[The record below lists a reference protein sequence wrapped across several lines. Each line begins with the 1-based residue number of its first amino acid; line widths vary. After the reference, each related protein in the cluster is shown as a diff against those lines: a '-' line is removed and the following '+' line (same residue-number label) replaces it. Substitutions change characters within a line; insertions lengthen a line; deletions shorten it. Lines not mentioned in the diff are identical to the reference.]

1 MKKTLVLHHNL
12 AQKHSSLSVEVEAQK
27 FSSPELIF
35 FNEELA
41 QNLGLDSTQTPLDSD
56 QQKALIFSGQRRL
69 DENCPPRAFAYAGHQ
84 FGHFNPHLGDG
95 RAMLLG
101 EIKVALGSGE
111 ESYDLQLKGMG
122 RTPFSRR
129 GDGLSAMGPVIREVI
144 LCEAMYALGVPTTR
158 ALAAVATGEQVYRQE
173 EGPGAVFTRVAKSHL
188 RVGSFEYFAAR
199 SQWEV
204 VEELMKVAIE
214 RFYPKAMESHNQALA
229 FLELFGE
236 KFLTLVAQ
244 WMSLGF
250 IHGVMNTDN
259 TSISC
264 ETIDYGPCA
273 FLDEYHSD
281 KVFSS
286 IDRDGRYRYSH
297 QGQIALWN
305 ISALA
310 QCLIPFIDKDENVAV
325 EKLKDLFARL
335 AIKRDSLWL
344 EAMGKKFGLKNPNSD
359 DKKMIES
366 FLADLEKEKRDFTI
380 SFTELNQ
387 FVKNNGATQ
396 LNFSKDFLS
405 WFEKK
410 RANLE
415 VNFELMKKSN
425 PVIIPRNHQVEQ
437 AIVQANKGDYSYLL
451 RVREALKNPF
461 EQNPESAFMQVAP
474 ELNERVKQTFCGT

>member
-1 MKKTLVLHHNL
+1 MNKPLILLHEL
-12 AQKHSSLSVEVEAQK
+12 AQRHSSLSVEVEAQK

-35 FNEELA
+35 FNEDLA
-41 QNLGLDSTQTPLDSD
+41 QQLGMDLTRPPLNSE
-56 QQKALIFSGQRRL
+56 QQRALIFSGQQRL
-69 DENCPPRAFAYAGHQ
+69 DQNCPPRAFAYAGHQ
-84 FGHFNPHLGDG
+84 FGHFNPQLGDG

-101 EIKVALGSGE
+101 ELKVEGKNF
-111 ESYDLQLKGMG
+111 DIQLKGMG

-173 EGPGAVFTRVAKSHL
+173 TGPGAVFTRVAKSHL

-199 SQWEV
+199 SEWSV
-204 VEELMKVAIE
+204 VEELMQVAIE
-214 RFYPKAMESHNQALA
+214 RYYPEAKNSPNPALS
-229 FLELFGE
+229 FLELFAE
-236 KFLTLVAQ
+236 RFLTLVAQ

-259 TSISC
+259 TSITC

-273 FLDEYHSD
+273 FLDEYLAD

-286 IDRDGRYRYSH
+286 IDRDGRYRYSN

-310 QCLIPFIDKDENVAV
+310 QCLIPFIDPDQETAV
-325 EKLKDLFARL
+325 SKLKDLFGKLTKQFDTLR
-335 AIKRDSLWL
+335 L
-344 EAMGKKFGLKNPNSD
+344 EAMGRKFGLNSPDKD

-366 FLADLEKEKRDFTI
+366 FLVFLEKEKRDFTL
-380 SFTELNQ
+380 SFTELNTYM
-387 FVKNNGATQ
+387 KEKATTQ
-396 LNFSKDFLS
+396 MNFSQEFS
-405 WFEKK
+405 AWFEDK
-410 RANLE
+410 RNRNE
-415 VNFELMKKSN
+415 IDFELMKKSN
-425 PVIIPRNHQVEQ
+425 PMIIPRNHQVEH
-437 AIVQANKGDYSYLL
+437 AIERANVGDYSYLF

-461 EQNPESAFMQVAP
+461 ELNQDSAFMQVAP